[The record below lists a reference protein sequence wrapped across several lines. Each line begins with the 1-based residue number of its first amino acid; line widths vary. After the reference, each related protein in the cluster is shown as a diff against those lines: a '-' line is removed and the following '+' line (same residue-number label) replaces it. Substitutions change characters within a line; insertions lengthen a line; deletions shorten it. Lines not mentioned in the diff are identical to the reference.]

1 MWLPDWE
8 RLRRA
13 AWGLRLGQNPV
24 RLLLSRIDCQRC
36 AAVSQLDVPQAA
48 WAASSNQIIGNHCG
62 LAVDLSSDDVSHL
75 DLLDGGGN
83 AAGALESYTMC
94 SRGQPCLVTDRHSCC
109 AI

>member
-1 MWLPDWE
+1 
-8 RLRRA
+8 
-13 AWGLRLGQNPV
+13 
-24 RLLLSRIDCQRC
+24 
-36 AAVSQLDVPQAA
+36 
-48 WAASSNQIIGNHCG
+48 
-62 LAVDLSSDDVSHL
+62 VSHL

>member
-1 MWLPDWE
+1 MWLPDWV

-24 RLLLSRIDCQRC
+24 RLLLSCVDCQRC
-36 AAVSQLDVPQAA
+36 AAVCQLNVPQTARAA
-48 WAASSNQIIGNHCG
+48 GGNQISSNHCG

-83 AAGALESYTMC
+83 AAGALESYTMRN
-94 SRGQPCLVTDRHSCC
+94 RGQPCLVTDGHSCG